1 VSYLKLIPILAQ
13 NVPFLAFIIRQI
25 LGLMVLSDLGRLVP
39 ALRLALML
47 AYKPGFDLFICV
59 LYHTPTAM
67 PFVFFN
73 SRSRLLRIGWG
84 EGGFREPFPL
94 SFADCISM
102 YTIGVCHSVLVSAF
116 GSNAVSD

>member
-1 VSYLKLIPILAQ
+1 
-13 NVPFLAFIIRQI
+13 
-25 LGLMVLSDLGRLVP
+25 MVLCDLGRLVP

-47 AYKPGFDLFICV
+47 AYKPGLDLLIGT
-59 LYHTPTAM
+59 LYHTPTPM

-94 SFADCISM
+94 SFADCISIC
-102 YTIGVCHSVLVSAF
+102 TIGVCHTLDVSAF
-116 GSNAVSD
+116 GSTFVSD

>member
-1 VSYLKLIPILAQ
+1 M
-13 NVPFLAFIIRQI
+13 F
-25 LGLMVLSDLGRLVP
+25 
-39 ALRLALML
+39 

-59 LYHTPTAM
+59 LYHTPTTM

-94 SFADCISM
+94 SFADCISIC
-102 YTIGVCHSVLVSAF
+102 TIGVCHTLDVSAF
-116 GSNAVSD
+116 GSTFVSD

>member
-1 VSYLKLIPILAQ
+1 
-13 NVPFLAFIIRQI
+13 
-25 LGLMVLSDLGRLVP
+25 
-39 ALRLALML
+39 ML
-47 AYKPGFDLFICV
+47 AYRPGFDLFICT

-94 SFADCISM
+94 SFADVFIYM
-102 YTIGVCHSVLVSAF
+102 YIRVCHTLDVSAF
-116 GSNAVSD
+116 GSTFVSD

>member
-1 VSYLKLIPILAQ
+1 
-13 NVPFLAFIIRQI
+13 
-25 LGLMVLSDLGRLVP
+25 
-39 ALRLALML
+39 ML

-94 SFADCISM
+94 SFAVVFILLSLA
-102 YTIGVCHSVLVSAF
+102 VCHRFDVSTF
-116 GSNAVSD
+116 GSNPVSD